1 MRRPTSPAPGRPK
14 PGETPSGGGA
24 AYPAPRG
31 LSLRGRALAWL
42 AQREHSRSELRTKLL
57 RHLRSQAAEDDEAA
71 DPAALVDPLLDWLE
85 QHRYLS
91 DARFIEGR
99 VNVRAARYGNLRIRQ
114 ELSRYGV
121 ALTSAAEQQLR
132 DSELARA
139 REVWRRKFGGEAAA
153 DAAARA
159 KQMRFLAA
167 RGFSAEVIR
176 KIIRGADDDS

>member
-1 MRRPTSPAPGRPK
+1 VTRQP
-14 PGETPSGGGA
+14 
-24 AYPAPRG
+24 
-31 LSLRGRALAWL
+31 LSLKGRALAWL

-85 QHRYLS
+85 KHRYLS

-114 ELSRYGV
+114 ELARHGV
-121 ALTSAAEQQLR
+121 APTEGVDEHLR
-132 DSELARA
+132 ESELARA
-139 REVWRRKFGGEAAA
+139 REVWRRKFGGEASTE
-153 DAAARA
+153 AAARA
-159 KQMRFLAA
+159 RQMRFLAA

-176 KIIRGADDDS
+176 RVLRGGDEDC

>member
-1 MRRPTSPAPGRPK
+1 MRP
-14 PGETPSGGGA
+14 
-24 AYPAPRG
+24 G
-31 LSLRGRALAWL
+31 LSLKGKALAWL

-57 RHLRSQAAEDDEAA
+57 RHLKAQADPHDEAA
-71 DPAALVDPLLDWLE
+71 DPAAVIDPLLDWLE

-91 DARFIEGR
+91 DARFVESR
-99 VNVRAARYGNLRIRQ
+99 VNVRAGRYGNLRIRQ
-114 ELSRYGV
+114 ELSRHGV
-121 ALTSAAEQQLR
+121 ALTAGAEEQLR

-139 REVWRRKFGGEAAA
+139 REVWRRKFGEAAP

-176 KIIRGADDDS
+176 KVVRGADEDS

>member
-1 MRRPTSPAPGRPK
+1 MRA
-14 PGETPSGGGA
+14 
-24 AYPAPRG
+24 G
-31 LSLRGRALAWL
+31 LSLKGKALAWL
-42 AQREHSRSELRTKLL
+42 AQRDHSRSELRTKLL
-57 RHLRSQAAEDDEAA
+57 RHLKAQTDPQDEAA
-71 DPAALVDPLLDWLE
+71 NPAALVDSLLDWLE

-91 DARFIEGR
+91 DERFVEGR

-114 ELSRYGV
+114 ELSRHGV

-153 DAAARA
+153 DAVARA

-176 KIIRGADDDS
+176 KIIRGGDDDS

>member
-1 MRRPTSPAPGRPK
+1 MRP
-14 PGETPSGGGA
+14 
-24 AYPAPRG
+24 G
-31 LSLRGRALAWL
+31 LSLKGKALAWL

-57 RHLRSQAAEDDEAA
+57 RHLKAQADPQDEAA
-71 DPAALVDPLLDWLE
+71 DPAAVVDPLLDWLE

-91 DARFIEGR
+91 DARFVESR
-99 VNVRAARYGNLRIRQ
+99 VNVRAGRYGNLRIRQ
-114 ELSRYGV
+114 ELSRHGV
-121 ALTSAAEQQLR
+121 ALTAGAEEQLR

-139 REVWRRKFGGEAAA
+139 REVWRRKFGEAAP

-176 KIIRGADDDS
+176 KVVRGADEDS